1 MSTFQQA
8 VYPLG
13 ETTVSSKPPPPV
25 VTELDPNNLPADF
38 PFTLDELG
46 MGGESEEP
54 RELSM
59 TQRLIGMTDPNKP
72 PENVEVKI
80 YTPGEE
86 PVDRDHQPD
95 AESRR
100 RTEPE
105 RRGISQHARAWRNWQ
120 TRRV

>member
-1 MSTFQQA
+1 
-8 VYPLG
+8 
-13 ETTVSSKPPPPV
+13 
-25 VTELDPNNLPADF
+25 
-38 PFTLDELG
+38 

-86 PVDRDHQPD
+86 PVIEIINPTPKPQEDEPD
-95 AESRR
+95 AE
-100 RTEPE
+100 E
-105 RRGISQHARAWRNWQ
+105 
-120 TRRV
+120 